1 MEDGLNEP
9 AARMAGWREL
19 ATYLAARPYLQNAM
33 NTRMLLVVG
42 FVMIPV
48 LAATA
53 QLYKKGQINV
63 SGSAEIKVV
72 PDEVDLKVGVETRDA
87 SLEAARRQ
95 NDERISKALHFLK
108 KNGVKDEDVKTDYI
122 AIEPVYDDHPGISLE
137 TGLPLRDYDK
147 TKLVEPAYY
156 QVRKSIGIKLINVAN
171 FDQVLAGLI
180 TNGVN
185 HVLRVEFGTS
195 ELRKYKDQARAKAVQ
210 AAKEKA
216 QAMAS
221 ALGVKVGKPSNITVN
236 DWSGWTG
243 WSPPGSWAY
252 GGGGGFGGGAQNVSQ
267 SAGGGS
273 GDTGPTVAVG
283 QISISAN
290 VSVTFRIE

>member
-1 MEDGLNEP
+1 
-9 AARMAGWREL
+9 
-19 ATYLAARPYLQNAM
+19 
-33 NTRMLLVVG
+33 MLLVVG
-42 FVMIPV
+42 FVTFPV

-53 QLYKKGQINV
+53 QWGTNPQINV
-63 SGSAEIKVV
+63 SGSAELKVV
-72 PDEVDLKVGVETRDA
+72 PDEVDLKVGVETREA
-87 SLEAARRQ
+87 SLEGARRQ
-95 NDERISKALHFLK
+95 NDERISKALNFLK

-122 AIEPVYDDHPGISLE
+122 AIEPVYDEHAGVSPD

-147 TKLVEPAYY
+147 TKLVEPVYY
-156 QVRKSIGIKLINVAN
+156 LVRKSIGIKLTKITN
-171 FDQVLAGLI
+171 FDQVLTGLI

-221 ALGVKVGKPSNITVN
+221 ALGVKVGKPFNITVN

-252 GGGGGFGGGAQNVSQ
+252 GGGGGVGGGAQNVSQ
-267 SAGGGS
+267 SAGGSS

-283 QISISAN
+283 QISISAS
-290 VSVTFRIE
+290 VSVTFLIE